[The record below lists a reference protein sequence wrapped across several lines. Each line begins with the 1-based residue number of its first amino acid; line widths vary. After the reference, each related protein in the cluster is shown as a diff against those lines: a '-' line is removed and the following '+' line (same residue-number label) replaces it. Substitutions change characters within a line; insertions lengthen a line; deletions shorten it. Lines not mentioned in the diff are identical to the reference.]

1 MNNIPEG
8 TPPKRVRPHY
18 KALYEESQT
27 IFAMINDLELT
38 DWQDQ
43 RRAQVSNIAE
53 LYQLV
58 MDLEEEKEA
67 NSGIQDHF
75 KLTEQQLK
83 EQVAELEA
91 EVEEKRAERKA
102 DTCFL
107 IEANQKLKEQVE
119 ELEVEVDKLNEECDH
134 RAPGDDYDA
143 LEISCDILREENECN
158 KKNFL
163 ETLDENKKLKAEI
176 EKLREE
182 SLQTKFDAWR
192 EVQQETNPQ
201 YTIDEEIGCLLC
213 ESDDTKLI
221 KKIFDELYAGQYE
234 YVIETE
240 TYRACEDEDDE

>member
-1 MNNIPEG
+1 MD
-8 TPPKRVRPHY
+8 Y
-18 KALYEESQT
+18 KALYEESQ
-27 IFAMINDLELT
+27 
-38 DWQDQ
+38 
-43 RRAQVSNIAE
+43 
-53 LYQLV
+53 
-58 MDLEEEKEA
+58 KE
-67 NSGIQDHF
+67 
-75 KLTEQQLK
+75 
-83 EQVAELEA
+83 
-91 EVEEKRAERKA
+91 
-102 DTCFL
+102 
-107 IEANQKLKEQVE
+107 IEKLKEEISVEQALVE
-119 ELEVEVDKLNEECDH
+119 EQRLARKLDTCSLIEEIDKLNEECDH

-163 ETLDENKKLKAEI
+163 KTLDENKKLKAENERLHRDVECRAKQLETYLSILRSRQEQI

-182 SLQTKFDAWR
+182 LLQTKFDAWR

-240 TYRACEDEDDE
+240 TYRKCEEESDEEEEEEGGIQWLTFSSKGELVDKRVSHPCKGK